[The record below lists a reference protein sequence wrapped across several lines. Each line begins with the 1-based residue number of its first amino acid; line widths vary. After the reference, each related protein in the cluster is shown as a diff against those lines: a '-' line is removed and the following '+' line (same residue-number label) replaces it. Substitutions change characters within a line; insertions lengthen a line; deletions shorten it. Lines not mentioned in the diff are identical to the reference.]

1 MSILENVKY
10 EHIAILILFVITM
23 VNWILLLRNNKKV
36 KKYKD
41 QYEKVLAKFNSR
53 KDIQNDFQSIYDR
66 LTEVENNSKQAVE
79 TVNKCLDKTK
89 SNVQKVGF
97 IKYNAYDETENK
109 LSFALA
115 LLDDY
120 NNGVLINHIY
130 SKHGSNIYAKL
141 VTESKVEDRIS
152 EEESVALQMA
162 IDDKDF
168 KLRVVGEVKET
179 PRMTKNVKR
188 NKRK

>member
-1 MSILENVKY
+1 MMSILENVKY
-10 EHIAILILFVITM
+10 EHIAILILFIITIM
-23 VNWILLLRNNKKV
+23 NYILLLRNNKKV
-36 KKYKD
+36 KKYKE
-41 QYEKVLAKFNSR
+41 QYEKVLAKFNS
-53 KDIQNDFQSIYDR
+53 KVDIQDDFQSIYDR
-66 LTEVENNSKQAVE
+66 LNAVEKKSEETVE
-79 TVNKCLDKTK
+79 TVNKYINKIK

-152 EEESVALQMA
+152 EEEGLALQMA

-179 PRMTKNVKR
+179 NKTKKR
-188 NKRK
+188 NKRL

>member
-1 MSILENVKY
+1 MMDILEKLDV
-10 EHIAILILFVITM
+10 EHIAILILFVITIINY
-23 VNWILLLRNNKKV
+23 VLLLKNNKKV
-36 KKYKD
+36 KKYKE
-41 QYEKVLAKFNSR
+41 QYEKVLAKFNS
-53 KDIQNDFQSIYDR
+53 KVDIQDDFQSIYDR
-66 LTEVENNSKQAVE
+66 INKIENISHEAVE
-79 TVNKCLDKTK
+79 TVNKCINKTK

-141 VTESKVEDRIS
+141 VTETKVEDRIS
-152 EEESVALQMA
+152 EEEAMALQMA

-168 KLRVVGEVKET
+168 KLRLVGEVKEIG
-179 PRMTKNVKR
+179 KKKKR
-188 NKRK
+188 NKRV

>member
-1 MSILENVKY
+1 MQKS
-10 EHIAILILFVITM
+10 
-23 VNWILLLRNNKKV
+23 
-36 KKYKD
+36 
-41 QYEKVLAKFNSR
+41 
-53 KDIQNDFQSIYDR
+53 
-66 LTEVENNSKQAVE
+66 VE
-79 TVNKCLDKTK
+79 TVNKYINKIK

-152 EEESVALQMA
+152 EEKILALKIA
-162 IDDKDF
+162 KEDRHF
-168 KLRVVGEVKET
+168 KTRNV
-179 PRMTKNVKR
+179 PQITKNK
-188 NKRK
+188 KTSKIK

>member
-53 KDIQNDFQSIYDR
+53 KDIQSDFQSIYDR

-130 SKHGSNIYAKL
+130 SKHGSSIYAKN
-141 VTESKVEDRIS
+141 VKNGKVEERIS
-152 EEESVALQMA
+152 EEEAHALENTHMQQ
-162 IDDKDF
+162 
-168 KLRVVGEVKET
+168 
-179 PRMTKNVKR
+179 
-188 NKRK
+188 

>member
-1 MSILENVKY
+1 MSILENVKL
-10 EHIAILILFVITM
+10 EHIAMLILFIATI
-23 VNWILLLRNNKKV
+23 VNIVLLLINNKKV
-36 KKYKD
+36 KKYKE

-53 KDIQNDFQSIYDR
+53 KDIQDDFQSIYDR
-66 LTEVENNSKQAVE
+66 LKEVESKSSSAVE
-79 TVNKCLDKTK
+79 TVNKCLNKTK
-89 SNVQKVGF
+89 SNVQKIGF

-115 LLDDY
+115 LLDEY

-141 VTESKVEDRIS
+141 VTETKVEDRIS
-152 EEESVALQMA
+152 EEEAAAIQMA

-179 PRMTKNVKR
+179 GKKKKR